1 MPLRENKRLL
11 LGMDIDEMSS
21 LCRSL
26 GCNTLSGFHLAYG
39 VYKQRVKSLVEIE
52 RLKITDRMAI
62 LNHADIGLISPSK
75 EVISKDGTKK
85 YLFEYDDGKLI
96 ETAYIPDA
104 KRKTLC
110 ISSQCGCRMGC
121 GFCSTGTIGFKG
133 NLTAH
138 EIVNQYS
145 AIRESEEITH
155 LVIMGMGEPC
165 DNVGEVIKAI
175 KVFVSEWGY
184 ALGSKN
190 ITISTVG
197 LLPEIGR
204 LIDETKCNIAI
215 SLHSPFPEQRK
226 MLMPA
231 QNHSDIRD
239 VVSFL
244 KRVTFEKHRRLSFE
258 YLVLKDVNDTD
269 EHVKA
274 IAHLLDGLKCHVNLI
289 PWNSF
294 DASPYRPSD
303 SGSMMT
309 FRNKLDDLG
318 IMTTIRKSRGADI
331 EAACGLLAAKT
342 K

>member
-1 MPLRENKRLL
+1 MPQLQDKKLL
-11 LGMDIDEMSS
+11 LGMDIDDMSQLCKS
-21 LCRSL
+21 LECHL
-26 GCNTLSGFHLAYG
+26 QSGFHLAYG
-39 VYKQRVKSLVEIE
+39 IYKQRAKSLIEID
-52 RLKITDRMAI
+52 RLKMADRMAI
-62 LNHADIGLISPSK
+62 LDYADIGLIPPTK

-85 YLFEYDDGKLI
+85 YLFEYAGGKLI
-96 ETAYIPDA
+96 ESAYIPDA

-121 GFCSTGTIGFKG
+121 RFCSTGTLGFIG

-145 AIRESEEITH
+145 AIRESEEVTH

-165 DNVGEVIKAI
+165 DNVEEVIKAI
-175 KVFVSEWGY
+175 NVFVSEWGY
-184 ALGSKN
+184 AFGSKN

-197 LLPEIGR
+197 LLPDLGR
-204 LIDETKCNIAI
+204 LIEETRCNIAI
-215 SLHSPFPEQRK
+215 SLHSPFPEERK

-244 KRVTFEKHRRLSFE
+244 KGVTFKKHRRLSFE

-274 IAHLLDGLKCHVNLI
+274 IAHLLDGLNCHVNLI
-289 PWNSF
+289 PWNFF
-294 DASPYRPSD
+294 DASPYIPSD
-303 SGSMMT
+303 SKSMMT
-309 FRNKLDDLG
+309 FRDKLDDLG

-331 EAACGLLAAKT
+331 EAACGLLAAKS